1 MTRSISIFV
10 PLKCI
15 ENPSYLIPPGTYT
28 LGLHRWSKSGRLVP
42 ILQNVPVA
50 GSGPATLREYGHLPG
65 TSPSSEGAWGCRTGI
80 LIHNGTREEHSH
92 GCLLAPQSVIDSL
105 VTLIQNTPKDEKVT
119 ITIQ

>member
-1 MTRSISIFV
+1 MTRPIILSIPV
-10 PLKCI
+10 KCI

-28 LGLHRWSKSGRLVP
+28 LGLHRWSKSGKLVP

-92 GCLLAPQSVIDSL
+92 GCLLAPQSVIDSI
-105 VTLIQNTPKDEKVT
+105 VTLIQNTHEKVT
-119 ITIQ
+119 ITIN

>member
-42 ILQNVPVA
+42 ILQNVP
-50 GSGPATLREYGHLPG
+50 ATPDY
-65 TSPSSEGAWGCRTGI
+65 PSAEGRTTGFRTGI
-80 LIHNGTREEHSH
+80 LIHNGISEEHSH

-105 VTLIQNTPKDEKVT
+105 VTLIQSTHEKVT
-119 ITIQ
+119 ITIK

>member
-42 ILQNVPVA
+42 ILQNVPASPEYPSYA
-50 GSGPATLREYGHLPG
+50 GDTKGF
-65 TSPSSEGAWGCRTGI
+65 RTGI
-80 LIHNGTREEHSH
+80 LIHNGIREEHSH

-105 VTLIQNTPKDEKVT
+105 VALIQNTPKDEKVT
-119 ITIQ
+119 ITIH

>member
-1 MTRSISIFV
+1 MSLALSEAIWGKGTSQPGERGFSFRT
-10 PLKCI
+10 I

-42 ILQNVPVA
+42 ILQNVPASPEYPAYA
-50 GSGPATLREYGHLPG
+50 GDTKGF
-65 TSPSSEGAWGCRTGI
+65 RTGI

-105 VTLIQNTPKDEKVT
+105 VTLIQSTHEKVT
-119 ITIQ
+119 ITIK